1 MLKLLHC
8 AAVVKYPREENGGNF
23 PEKQGRSVICE
34 GKKFVLEKIIK
45 EARTVFSLES
55 DLCC

>member
-23 PEKQGRSVICE
+23 PEKQERSVICE
-34 GKKFVLEKIIK
+34 GEKFAIKKIK
-45 EARTVFSLES
+45 EEGK
-55 DLCC
+55 LCFVN